1 MTGETHKKQILY
13 IAAALIA
20 VYLCW
25 GATYLTIRFAVE
37 TMPPSLMAGVRF
49 GVAGLLLYAWAKF
62 SGAASPTLTEWRGAG
77 IVGALLLIGGNGGVV
92 WAAKLV
98 PSGITA
104 LMVAA
109 APLWF
114 VLLNWFWY
122 DGDRPT
128 MGVMG
133 GILLGFAGIALLVVD
148 TGSFGGG
155 EPVDKVGAAVLLL
168 ASFFWAFGSLFS
180 RKTTMPSNPLMANAA
195 QMLAGG
201 AMFLLI
207 GAAGGELAQVR
218 LDAITVKSV
227 MSLLYLIIFG
237 SIVGFSAYVWVLRV
251 AEPVLVSTYAFVNP
265 VIAVLLGWALGGEA
279 LSGKVIV
286 ATLVII
292 AAVILITLSQKPR
305 RQQQEET
312 ACETAVCAENR

>member
-1 MTGETHKKQILY
+1 MTGEAHKKQILY
-13 IAAALIA
+13 IAAALVT

-49 GVAGLLLYAWAKF
+49 GVAGLLVYAWAKF
-62 SGAASPTLTEWRGAG
+62 SGAASPTLTEWRGAS

-104 LMVAA
+104 LVVAA

-114 VLLNWFWY
+114 VLLNWLWY
-122 DGDRPT
+122 GGTKPT
-128 MGVMG
+128 IGVVG
-133 GILLGFAGIALLVVD
+133 GIALGFGGIALLVMD

-155 EPVDKVGAAVLLL
+155 EPVNKLGAAVLLL

-180 RKTTMPSNPLMANAA
+180 RKTTMPANPLMANAA

-201 AMFLLI
+201 AMFLII
-207 GAAGGELAQVR
+207 GAAGGELAQVK
-218 LDAITVKSV
+218 LEAITLKSLI
-227 MSLLYLIIFG
+227 SLLYLIVFG

-251 AEPVLVSTYAFVNP
+251 AEPALVSTYAFVNP

-292 AAVILITLSQKPR
+292 AAVILITLNQGRKQP
-305 RQQQEET
+305 QQ
-312 ACETAVCAENR
+312 AVDPGAEPCAENN

>member
-1 MTGETHKKQILY
+1 MTVVVHKKQILY
-13 IAAALIA
+13 IAAALGA

-37 TMPPSLMAGVRF
+37 TMPPFLMAGVRF
-49 GVAGLLLYAWAKF
+49 GIAGLLLYAWAKCK
-62 SGAASPTLTEWRGAG
+62 GAANPTLAEWRGASV
-77 IVGALLLIGGNGGVV
+77 VGALLLIGGNGGVV

-114 VLLNWFWY
+114 VLLNWLWY
-122 DGDRPT
+122 DGVKPT
-128 MGVMG
+128 VGILG
-133 GILLGFAGIALLVVD
+133 GILLGFAGITLLVVD

-155 EPVDKVGAAVLLL
+155 DPVDKVGAAVLLL
-168 ASFFWAFGSLFS
+168 ASFLWAYGSLHS
-180 RKTTMPSNPLMANAA
+180 RKTTMPPNPLMANAA

-201 AMFLLI
+201 LMFLII
-207 GAAGGELAQVR
+207 GALGGEGAQVK
-218 LDAITVKSV
+218 LEIISLKSV
-227 MSLLYLIIFG
+227 LSLLYLIIFG

-251 AEPVLVSTYAFVNP
+251 AEPALVSTYAFVNP
-265 VIAVLLGWALGGEA
+265 VIAVLLGWALAGEA

-292 AAVILITLSQKPR
+292 AAVILITLNQGRKQP
-305 RQQQEET
+305 EKEP
-312 ACETAVCAENR
+312 ACKGEPCTQNR